1 MEWIDKIKD
10 FPNLVQQEPRYGYLV
25 VAGILCMWLVGVIC
39 GWKRTYSRPGSTGGN
54 FWMNLLG
61 ANTFRFWLGVILA
74 ACIGLSVYL
83 FSVTGR

>member
-39 GWKRTYSRPGSTGGN
+39 GWKRTYSRPGSTGDN

-61 ANTFRFWLGVILA
+61 AKTFRFWLGVILA